1 MAVRYGSLP
10 FDDAIRFFRQKLNT
24 PSTSWDDVW
33 QNANNRAFMV
43 AGVTKADMLN
53 DFYTSVDKAIS
64 EGKSLGWFQN
74 EFNNIK
80 SRYGWEHNGES
91 AWRSQLIYET
101 NIRQAYNAGREG
113 QIQTLKASRP
123 YALYKHGDSETPRVL
138 HLKWNNLVLPVD
150 HPWWDTHSPQNGW
163 GCKCKKF
170 SLSER
175 ELKRR
180 GLTVGTA
187 PDEGNYTWTNKKTGE
202 EFELPR
208 GIDPGFDYTPKST
221 AQLTSQAKKQV
232 ADKPPLTQ
240 RVADYQASRIV
251 PSAYSTAKNV
261 TALKLDP
268 LLAQLDSEVLNGLN
282 SFLTAKQTKTLFV
295 KSNEMSAGSKANAAI
310 RSEVGEYLG
319 VDDFYARMQYATR
332 NPKRVGG
339 FTSVGFEHVVVKV
352 KASQN
357 LAKVDM
363 QAVQDT
369 AALTVRLAANNAGKY
384 TLNYNGQTLK
394 RDHTIS
400 STLNAL
406 DKNEAHAV
414 VATWLHELGHQV
426 HYYAGAPAF
435 LKNAL
440 PVTYYGAANK
450 YEEFAEAFTAWA
462 LARKELKKWQ
472 PDLVSWIDQLVKDAA
487 KSQEKRR

>member
-10 FDDAIRFFRQKLNT
+10 FDDGISFFRQKLNT
-24 PSTSWDDVW
+24 PTDSWDDVW
-33 QNANNRAFMV
+33 QSAHNRAFMV

-53 DFYTSVDKAIS
+53 DFYTSVNKAIS
-64 EGKSLGWFQN
+64 EGKSLNWFQK
-74 EFNNIK
+74 EFDNIK
-80 SRYGWEHNGES
+80 ARYGWEHNGEP

-113 QIQTLKASRP
+113 QIQALKASRP
-123 YALYKHGDSETPRVL
+123 YALYKHGDSATPRVL

-150 HPWWDTHSPQNGW
+150 DPWWDTHSPQNGW
-163 GCKCKKF
+163 GCKCKKY

-187 PDEGNYTWTNKKTGE
+187 PDSGSYTWTNKKTDE
-202 EFELPR
+202 EHELPR
-208 GIDPGFDYTPKST
+208 GIDPGFDYTPT
-221 AQLTSQAKKQV
+221 NTQQLTSQVKKQV
-232 ADKPPLTQ
+232 AQTPTLPQ
-240 RVADYQASRIV
+240 RAAALEAARIV
-251 PSAYSTAKNV
+251 PSAFSTAKNV

-268 LLAQLDSEVLNGLN
+268 LLAQLDDDVINRLND
-282 SFLTAKQTKTLFV
+282 FLTAKKTKTVFV
-295 KSNEMSAGSKANAAI
+295 KNNEMSAGSKANAAI
-310 RSEVGEYLG
+310 RTEVGEYLG

-369 AALTVRLAANNAGKY
+369 AALTVKLASNNAGKY

-426 HYYAGAPAF
+426 HYYAGAPTF
-435 LKNAL
+435 LKDAL

-462 LARKELKKWQ
+462 LARKELAKWQ
-472 PDLVSWIDQLVKDAA
+472 PDLVSWIDELVNTAT

>member
-10 FDDAIRFFRQKLNT
+10 FDDGINFFRQKLNT
-24 PSTSWDDVW
+24 PSASWDDVW
-33 QNANNRAFMV
+33 QSAHNRAFMV

-64 EGKSLGWFQN
+64 EGKSLNWFQK
-74 EFNNIK
+74 EFDNIK
-80 SRYGWEHNGES
+80 ARYGWEHNGEP

-113 QIQTLKASRP
+113 QIQALKASRP
-123 YALYKHGDSETPRVL
+123 YALYKHGDSETPRII

-150 HPWWDTHSPQNGW
+150 DPWWDTHSPQNGW
-163 GCKCKKF
+163 GCKCKKY

-187 PDEGNYTWTNKKTGE
+187 PDNGSYTWTNKKTGE
-202 EFELPR
+202 EFELPL
-208 GIDPGFDYTPKST
+208 GIDPGFDYTPKNT
-221 AQLTSQAKKQV
+221 TQLTNQVKKQV
-232 ADKPPLTQ
+232 ADKPPLAK
-240 RVADYQASRIV
+240 RIEDYQATRIV
-251 PSAYSTAKNV
+251 PSAYSSAKNV

-268 LLAQLDSEVLNGLN
+268 LLAQLDSEVLEGLN
-282 SFLTAKQTKTLFV
+282 DFLTAKQTKTVFV
-295 KSNEMSAGSKANAAI
+295 NQTQMSAGSKANAAI

-319 VDDFYARMQYATR
+319 VDEFYARMQYSIRGAK
-332 NPKRVGG
+332 NCGG
-339 FTSVGFEHVVVKV
+339 FTSVGYEHIVVKV
-352 KASQN
+352 KSAQN

-363 QAVQDT
+363 QALKDS
-369 AALTVRLAANNAGKY
+369 AALTVQRSANNKGEY
-384 TLNYNGQTLK
+384 PYNWQGETIK

-400 STLNAL
+400 HEANSL
-406 DKNEAHAV
+406 DKHQAHSLV
-414 VATWLHELGHQV
+414 STWLHELGHQV
-426 HYYAGAPAF
+426 HYYAGAPEL

-440 PVTYYGAANK
+440 PVTYYGAVNK
-450 YEEFAEAFTAWA
+450 YEQFAEAFTAWA

-472 PDLVSWIDQLVKDAA
+472 PELVSWIDQLVKDAA
-487 KSQEKRR
+487 KSQDKRR

>member
-10 FDDAIRFFRQKLNT
+10 FDDGIRFFRQKLNT
-24 PSTSWDDVW
+24 PTSSWDDVW
-33 QNANNRAFMV
+33 QNAHNRAFMV

-53 DFYTSVDKAIS
+53 DFYTSVNKAIS
-64 EGKSLGWFQN
+64 EGKSLNWFQK
-74 EFNNIK
+74 EFDNIK
-80 SRYGWEHNGES
+80 ARYGWEHNGEP

-113 QIQTLKASRP
+113 QIQALKASRP
-123 YALYKHGDSETPRVL
+123 YALYKHGDSATPRVL

-150 HPWWDTHSPQNGW
+150 DPWWDTHSPQNGW
-163 GCKCKKF
+163 GCKCKKY

-187 PDEGNYTWTNKKTGE
+187 PDSGSYTWTNKKTGE
-202 EFELPR
+202 EHELPR
-208 GIDPGFDYTPKST
+208 GIDPGFDYRPTNT
-221 AQLTSQAKKQV
+221 QQLTSQVKKQV
-232 ADKPPLTQ
+232 AQTPTLPQ
-240 RVADYQASRIV
+240 RAAALEATRIV

-261 TALKLDP
+261 TASKLDP
-268 LLAQLDSEVLNGLN
+268 LLAQLDDDVINRLND
-282 SFLTAKQTKTLFV
+282 FLTAKKTKTVFV
-295 KSNEMSAGSKANAAI
+295 KNNEMSAGSKANAAI
-310 RSEVGEYLG
+310 RTEVGEYLG

-369 AALTVRLAANNAGKY
+369 AALTVKLAANNAGKY
-384 TLNYNGQTLK
+384 SFKHNGQTLK

-426 HYYAGAPAF
+426 HYYAGAPEF

-462 LARKELKKWQ
+462 LARKELAKWQ
-472 PDLVSWIDQLVKDAA
+472 PDLVSWIDELVKTAT
-487 KSQEKRR
+487 KSQDKKR